1 MSETIPE
8 IPTEPSK
15 KHDRRRF
22 WAVFPGLC
30 LTTILTAIE
39 STILA
44 TALPTIA
51 SDLHA
56 STLSVWGINAYTLT
70 YTAVQPLFGQ
80 VADLFGR
87 KASIMM
93 ALSLFLIGC
102 GICGAANSIAMLVAG
117 RAIQGLGGGG
127 ISILP
132 PMVICDLVDQRNR
145 PKYNAIVMG
154 AFAIGTFL
162 GPLVGGT
169 MVDHIGWRWVFLFN
183 LPIAG
188 VAMGLV
194 GGFMK
199 VNHGRSASAWKQ
211 LARIDYMGNIWLMAS
226 VASILWAL
234 TTGSGANSWSSWKTL
249 LPLLLGLFGIPVF
262 ILFES
267 SKFCSEPTVPIR
279 LFKNS
284 TSALGFLT
292 SFLNGVINPI
302 SFLGFRVFSKPC
314 ANFRR
319 STYTG
324 QYISFQYTSKP
335 YCRLLHSSR
344 GSTFCQY

>member
-1 MSETIPE
+1 MSPE
-8 IPTEPSK
+8 K
-15 KHDRRRF
+15 KYGLRF
-22 WAVFPGLC
+22 WALFPGLC
-30 LTTILTAIE
+30 LTTILTALE

-44 TALPTIA
+44 TALPTIVN
-51 SDLHA
+51 DLHA
-56 STLSVWGINAYTLT
+56 STSSVWAINAYTLT

-80 VADLFGR
+80 AADLFGR

-102 GICGAANSIAMLVAG
+102 SICGAANNVAMLVAG
-117 RAIQGLGGGG
+117 RSIQGLGGGG

-132 PMVICDLVDQRNR
+132 PMVISDLVPQRSR

-169 MVDHIGWRWVFLFN
+169 MVDHIGWRWVFWFI

-194 GGFMK
+194 GVFMK
-199 VNHGRSASAWKQ
+199 VNHGRSVSVWKQ
-211 LARIDYMGNIWLMAS
+211 LAHIDYVGNIWVMAS

-234 TTGSGANSWSSWKTL
+234 STGSGADAWTSWRTL
-249 LPLLLGLFGIPVF
+249 LPLFLGLFGIPVF
-262 ILFES
+262 VLFES
-267 SKFCSEPTVPIR
+267 SKFCSKPTVPIR

-292 SFLNGVINPI
+292 SFLNGVIIPF
-302 SFLGFRVFSKPC
+302 SSGFHFLSKIHT
-314 ANFRR
+314 NFRR
-319 STYTG
+319 
-324 QYISFQYTSKP
+324 
-335 YCRLLHSSR
+335 
-344 GSTFCQY
+344 